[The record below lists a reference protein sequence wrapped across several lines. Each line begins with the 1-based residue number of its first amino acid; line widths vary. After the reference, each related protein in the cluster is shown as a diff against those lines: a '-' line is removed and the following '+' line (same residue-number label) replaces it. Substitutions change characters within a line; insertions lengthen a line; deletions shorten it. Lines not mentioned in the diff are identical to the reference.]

1 MKNKKLK
8 KSNKNKTLILY
19 GPSYGGWGSLS
30 TGYRQKF
37 LVLIWSNSEGGKAE
51 STLELPSGLE
61 PWTTAECSKKKSR
74 KRKSIPRE
82 TLEKV
87 FLLQTLLYIKGL
99 IHFIQ

>member
-8 KSNKNKTLILY
+8 KSNKNMTLILY
-19 GPSYGGWGSLS
+19 GPLYGGWGSLS
-30 TGYRQKF
+30 TGYRQTF
-37 LVLIWSNSEGGKAE
+37 LILIWSNSGGGEAE

-74 KRKSIPRE
+74 KRKSIPRKI
-82 TLEKV
+82 LEKV